1 MNKKEKE
8 IIEVDGYKTLP
19 RTRKEVFFDLLAHR
33 KMNMFSLSSLTFLF
47 FVPLVIDLFFFNYF
61 ELLAI
66 ANDNLEHLFSMVFY
80 SMILMLPCMIIGFI
94 GLGGAFYVAKKMVW
108 QEMVSATNDFLKGI
122 KETWK
127 HSIINGLIFGVSLFG
142 LVVGGTFLWI
152 YSPTEQVISGIGIGA
167 LIVLYITLGIV
178 LSLFYTQDVYYSNPY
193 RITFKNAFSFLGLT
207 NWKVFLLFILSTGV
221 VTALCCIN
229 TITLTIGIVLFAVF
243 NFVVII
249 LYTLIS
255 HAAFDKYI
263 NLEHYPDMVNK
274 GLYKEKVSS
283 SVEESKEA

>member
-1 MNKKEKE
+1 MSKKQKE
-8 IIEVDGYKTLP
+8 VIELDGYKTLP
-19 RTRKEVFFDLLAHR
+19 HTRKEVFFDLLAHR
-33 KMNMFSLSSLTFLF
+33 KMNIFSLSSLTFLF
-47 FVPLVIDLFFFNYF
+47 FVPLTIDLFFFNYF
-61 ELLAI
+61 EILAI
-66 ANDNLEHLFSMVFY
+66 ANENTDHLFSMVFY
-80 SMILMLPCMIIGFI
+80 SMLLMLPCMIIGFI

-108 QEMVSATNDFLKGI
+108 QEIVSATNDFLKGI

-127 HSIINGLIFGVSLFG
+127 HSIINGLIFGISLFG

-152 YSPTEQVISGIGIGA
+152 YAPAQQVVCGIGIGA
-167 LIVLYITLGIV
+167 LIVLYITLGII

-193 RITFKNAFSFLGLT
+193 GSTFKNAFSFLGLT
-207 NWKVFLLFILSTGV
+207 NWKVFLLFIFTTGLF
-221 VTALCCIN
+221 TALCCIN
-229 TITLTIGIVLFAVF
+229 TITLIIGIILFAVT

-274 GLYKEKVSS
+274 GLYKKEESS
-283 SVEESKEA
+283 SIEESKEA